1 MEYPYPG
8 FDYFAWFNTP
18 AHPSARRVAG
28 SALRE
33 VFGVDSARYAEYLA
47 ALEEELGSKN
57 IALNLNRINVFR

>member
-8 FDYFAWFNTP
+8 FDYNAWFVTP

-33 VFGVDSARYAEYLA
+33 VFGVDSATYAEYLA

-57 IALNLNRINVFR
+57 VALNINRINVFR

>member
-1 MEYPYPG
+1 M
-8 FDYFAWFNTP
+8 
-18 AHPSARRVAG
+18 AG
-28 SALRE
+28 NALRE

>member
-1 MEYPYPG
+1 MQYPPPWDEYSG
-8 FDYFAWFNTP
+8 WFKTP
-18 AHPSARRVAG
+18 AQPSARSLAG
-28 SALRE
+28 NALRE